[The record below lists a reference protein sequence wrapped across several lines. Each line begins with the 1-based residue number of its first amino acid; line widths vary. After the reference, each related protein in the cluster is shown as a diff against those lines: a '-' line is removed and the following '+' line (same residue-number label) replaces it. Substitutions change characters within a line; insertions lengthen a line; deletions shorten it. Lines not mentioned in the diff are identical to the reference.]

1 MINFITNL
9 NPTIQALIAGL
20 FTWSITAMG
29 AIIVFFLKKDNK
41 NIMDIMLSIAA
52 GVMVAAS
59 FFSLLLPSIEMS
71 NNLNMISWIVVSVS
85 LLLGGLLIVFSDTIC
100 NKLTKNK
107 NIMNNNSFKR
117 CFMLITSITMHN
129 IPEGLAIGVAFGS
142 IMYNLDSVTIISA
155 WMLAIGIGIQNF
167 PEGAAVS
174 LPLMREGMP
183 RSKAFLYGQASGIV
197 EPISSF
203 IGALIVT
210 KVRYLLPF
218 FLAFAAGA
226 MLYVVAIELIPESQK
241 NKHKNLMAYFFL
253 IGFSIMM
260 ILDIALG

>member
-1 MINFITNL
+1 MINYITNL
-9 NPTIQALIAGL
+9 NPNIQALIAGI
-20 FTWSITAMG
+20 FTWSVTAAG
-29 AIIVFFLKKDNK
+29 AIIVFFMKKN
-41 NIMDIMLSIAA
+41 NRTAMDLMLSIAS

-59 FFSLLLPSIEMS
+59 FFSLIMPSIEMAE
-71 NNLNMISWIVVSVS
+71 NLNMTTWLVAALGV
-85 LLLGGLLIVFSDTIC
+85 LCGGLFIIIGDKIF
-100 NKLTKNK
+100 NKVTKTK
-107 NIMNNNSFKR
+107 KVEKKDSFKR
-117 CFMLITSITMHN
+117 CLLLIISITLHN

-142 IMYNLDSVTIISA
+142 IIYNLDSVTIVSA

-174 LPLMREGMP
+174 LPLAREGV
-183 RSKAFLYGQASGIV
+183 SKKKAFFLGQISGIV

-203 IGALIVT
+203 VGALIVM

-226 MLYVVAIELIPESQK
+226 MLYVVAIELLPESQK
-241 NKHKNLMAYFFL
+241 NKKKNLMAYFFL
-253 IGFSIMM
+253 IGFCIMM